1 MGVVAMLSA
10 ILILAALPWL
20 DTSKIRSAVFRPLYK
35 QFYWI
40 LLVDVLVLGYVG
52 AMPAEGLYLL
62 IARVATAYYFIH
74 FLIILPVLGFKEK
87 TIPLPLSITEPVL
100 AGFPNTA
107 IVKKKE
113 SLD

>member
-1 MGVVAMLSA
+1 M
-10 ILILAALPWL
+10 
-20 DTSKIRSAVFRPLYK
+20 
-35 QFYWI
+35 
-40 LLVDVLVLGYVG
+40 VDVLVLGYVG

-100 AGFPNTA
+100 GGAPMA
-107 IVKKKE
+107 SAVRKKE
-113 SLD
+113 SLN